1 MTGHVRYSVSGNVAH
16 VLFDRPDVRNAMTFD
31 MYRQLEDA
39 CAAIRNDPSVRVAV
53 FRGAGGEA
61 FVAGTD
67 IQQFLAFETP
77 QDGVAYEERID
88 AVIHAVETLPIP
100 TIAVVEGFAMGGG
113 FALAIAC
120 DLRLATPDAKFGYPI
135 ARTVGNCLSMANIA
149 RLTWNFGP
157 SLAKRVMLLAD
168 IIDAET
174 ALDVNFLLELVDR
187 ENLEA
192 RVAGLCERIAG
203 HAPITMRVTKE
214 AIRRVA
220 LADVPQGQDL
230 IETTYGSADFRIGVE
245 SFLAKKRP
253 AWTGR

>member
-1 MTGHVRYSVSGNVAH
+1 MTGTVRYTVSGNVAH
-16 VLFDRPDVRNAMTFD
+16 VRFDRPDVRNAMTFE
-31 MYRQLEDA
+31 MYQQLEDA
-39 CAAIRNDPSVRVAV
+39 CAAIRSDPSIRVAV
-53 FRGAGGEA
+53 LRGVGGEA

-88 AVIHAVETLPIP
+88 AIIHAVETLPIP

-135 ARTVGNCLSMANIA
+135 ARTVGNCLSMANMA

-157 SLAKRVMLLAD
+157 SIAKRVMLLAD
-168 IIDAET
+168 VVDAET
-174 ALDVNFLLELVDR
+174 ALDVNFVLELVDR
-187 ENLEA
+187 ENLDA
-192 RVAGLCERIAG
+192 RVAALCERIAG
-203 HAPITMRVTKE
+203 HAPITMRVAKE
-214 AIRRVA
+214 AMRRVA
-220 LADVPQGQDL
+220 LAGVPQGQDL
-230 IETTYGSADFRIGVE
+230 IEMTYGSADFRIGVE

-253 AWTGR
+253 VWTGA